1 MTKAKMPTN
10 IDAPLSF
17 EIRQVS
23 FEFEDK
29 PGFSIADHN
38 SESFLLTLFRETMLE
53 LRLQKRNFDPHF

>member
-38 SESFLLTLFRETMLE
+38 SESFLLTLFRETIIA
-53 LRLQKRNFDPHF
+53 